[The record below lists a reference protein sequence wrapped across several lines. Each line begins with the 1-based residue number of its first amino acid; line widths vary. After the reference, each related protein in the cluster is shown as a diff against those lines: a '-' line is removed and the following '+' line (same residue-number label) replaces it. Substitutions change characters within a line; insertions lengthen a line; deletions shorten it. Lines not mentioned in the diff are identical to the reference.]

1 MSMADDTTQTINK
14 SRCSAEV
21 DERKRN
27 ACDSQPK
34 TQRLANAVKGIAPY
48 SDSIYYGVQRW
59 AVSICGPHKYYHL
72 YVPVR
77 SPFAGKY
84 VGVIRCLQEIGH
96 RESNMNWLSLRIA
109 SGINRCKIIKNY
121 CFEKIERQTKKKKRI
136 TNGVV
141 WWRLRESILCY
152 MQCYIGVR
160 NMSVT
165 IATGTRDFYF
175 GIYTQLKSLDNRP
188 NRIDFF

>member
-1 MSMADDTTQTINK
+1 MAY
-14 SRCSAEV
+14 R
-21 DERKRN
+21 DELFRFADRTN
-27 ACDSQPK
+27 
-34 TQRLANAVKGIAPY
+34 I
-48 SDSIYYGVQRW
+48 I
-59 AVSICGPHKYYHL
+59 ICMCL
-72 YVPVR
+72 FVRR
-77 SPFAGKY
+77 SPANMLALYGACRKSDTENPTWK
-84 VGVIRCLQEIGH
+84 Q
-96 RESNMNWLSLRIA
+96 NMNWLSLRIA